1 MKIFLGAD
9 HRGFA
14 EKQALF
20 THLTNSTKDIEVID
34 KGAEQYNPEDDFN
47 DCAIAVAREVLQNPG
62 SFGILICGSAHGV
75 CMQANR
81 FKGVRAIV
89 GYNPQV
95 TKIGR
100 EHNHANILCL
110 SADYQSS
117 AELTTVVQTFLATQ
131 PINEPRY
138 LRRNQHLDEETL

>member
-34 KGAEQYNPEDDFN
+34 KGAEQYDPEDDFN

-81 FKGVRAIV
+81 FKGIRAIV
-89 GYNPQV
+89 SYNPQV

-110 SADYQSS
+110 
-117 AELTTVVQTFLATQ
+117 LPTTRVRPSYRCGANLFRYST
-131 PINEPRY
+131 INEPRY
-138 LRRNQHLDEETL
+138 LNRNQRLDKETL